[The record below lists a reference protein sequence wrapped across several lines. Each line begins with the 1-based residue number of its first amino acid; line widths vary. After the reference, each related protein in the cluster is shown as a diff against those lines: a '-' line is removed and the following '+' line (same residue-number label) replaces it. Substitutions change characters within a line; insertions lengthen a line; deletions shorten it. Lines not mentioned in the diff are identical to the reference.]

1 MLQSAPRYDRHELV
15 KTHVRRP
22 KVAISLHSAY
32 VICKAVSAQRATVV
46 GWVLNMCRQLSI
58 RRVNHLLSWL
68 NSLRVSPTRIDIRTL
83 HVDFSNGIVLCKLM
97 QHLVP
102 GVEYPGLNPRPLA
115 KRAAI
120 ENIER
125 ALSVIWRSKAINTTR
140 IPKAMDIF
148 TVSTALQLVARCSTF
163 TSALSTRLECRGAL
177 ASLLACCKRFSKST

>member
-1 MLQSAPRYDRHELV
+1 MR
-15 KTHVRRP
+15 
-22 KVAISLHSAY
+22 SLD
-32 VICKAVSAQRATVV
+32 
-46 GWVLNMCRQLSI
+46 LNMNGAGIVVVFGGALAWQLSI

-68 NSLRVSPTRIDIRTL
+68 NSLRLSPTRIDIRTL

-125 ALSVIWRSKAINTTR
+125 ALSVIWRSKTINTTR
-140 IPKAMDIF
+140 IPKAADIF
-148 TVSTALQLVARCSTF
+148 TVRVQLTLLF
-163 TSALSTRLECRGAL
+163 GFGAVL
-177 ASLLACCKRFSKST
+177 